1 MLEYIGQMLKM
12 CACTCDCVIAPTYPD
27 RMIPKFCFSI
37 SYSGLLI
44 GSNFII
50 TAWWSCFALSGKYA
64 QVTNNP
70 ENDGCINAVLLVW
83 GWKTQETILL
93 FSPHGAHVMTTTRLP
108 HSALQINC
116 CSVTAI
122 VQSIPCIKVKFAD
135 HELYEKL
142 YMYDNLE
149 DRKYWTISH
158 DCFFAQVSSNKYCT
172 GKNNSFAI

>member
-1 MLEYIGQMLKM
+1 
-12 CACTCDCVIAPTYPD
+12 
-27 RMIPKFCFSI
+27 MIPKFCFSI
-37 SYSGLLI
+37 FYSGLLI

-83 GWKTQETILL
+83 GWKAQETILL

-158 DCFFAQVSSNKYCT
+158 DCFWLKCLLTNIAQAKIILLQFSISPT
-172 GKNNSFAI
+172 IFSFTIYWWKL